1 MGGRPVVLKVCSSE
15 SWHQH
20 HPGALNTCRFW
31 GPLSELLSLTLGGRP
46 SAICARMAFTA
57 LQGVCTQASA
67 SPEQTLVSPAL
78 TFLTSVVKI
87 KGHRHMPHT
96 ESLCRNGS
104 PSVQLSGGS
113 SSGGSRERY
122 TGVLSDGADTATL
135 GWKQP
140 GTGSSPTLFWAHET
154 EGCLG
159 ICPRASPLR
168 SPRSSFC
175 CPDCRQGTCKWLL
188 SSMQWAAL

>member
-1 MGGRPVVLKVCSSE
+1 MQILGSTLRTAE
-15 SWHQH
+15 SD
-20 HPGALNTCRFW
+20 TW
-31 GPLSELLSLTLGGRP
+31 GEP

-57 LQGVCTQASA
+57 PQGVCTQASA
-67 SPEQTLVSPAL
+67 SPEQTLVSPTP

-87 KGHRHMPHT
+87 KGHRHMPRT

-104 PSVQLSGGS
+104 PSVRLSGGS

-122 TGVLSDGADTATL
+122 TGVLSGGADTATL
-135 GWKQP
+135 RWKQP
-140 GTGSSPTLFWAHET
+140 RMGSSPRLFWAHET

-159 ICPRASPLR
+159 ICPHASPLR

-175 CPDCRQGTCKWLL
+175 CPDCCPGTCKRLL
-188 SSMQWAAL
+188 SSMHGPPCEQDTF